1 LPELARFK
9 FVLWQ
14 LRRSAHGIENVLC
27 HSIRNGIPEGNLVAK
42 CPKCGKEV
50 QNAKKIW
57 KMAGKPDKSGKRM
70 QLTIGLYECCGKT
83 FRQVLDKKK
92 I

>member
-1 LPELARFK
+1 MFYAINPCNKE
-9 FVLWQ
+9 Q
-14 LRRSAHGIENVLC
+14 
-27 HSIRNGIPEGNLVAK
+27 EGNLMAK

-50 QNAKKIW
+50 KEKKIW
-57 KMAGKPDKSGKRM
+57 KMAGKPDKNGKRM

-83 FRQVLDKKK
+83 FRQVLEKKK

>member
-1 LPELARFK
+1 VIGDLM
-9 FVLWQ
+9 
-14 LRRSAHGIENVLC
+14 
-27 HSIRNGIPEGNLVAK
+27 AK

-50 QNAKKIW
+50 RTLKKTW
-57 KMAGKPDKSGKRM
+57 KMAGKADKSGKRT